1 MRNRVNVEPHPSQ
14 LQLPQVDTKVMIEL
28 FPFTLIMDR
37 SMTITFAGEKVIE
50 TWIIHNP
57 GKDPRSFI
65 GSNIVDNFKC
75 RRPKGT
81 KFEWDT
87 IIEMRAMLF
96 ELELIRTG
104 RADQTSLLQ
113 AAALNAAD
121 VDNYDEILAIEQLRN
136 MSVENAATGGAE
148 NDENAGD
155 RKDSQGLKSILLKG
169 QMFYL
174 KDIDSIIFLCSPL

>member
-1 MRNRVNVEPHPSQ
+1 
-14 LQLPQVDTKVMIEL
+14 
-28 FPFTLIMDR
+28 
-37 SMTITFAGEKVIE
+37 MTITYAGEKVIE
-50 TWIIHNP
+50 TWIMHNP
-57 GKDPRSFI
+57 GKNPRSFI

-81 KFEWDT
+81 IFEWDV
-87 IIEMRAMLF
+87 IIEMRAVLF

-121 VDNYDEILAIEQLRN
+121 VENYDEILATEQLKN
-136 MSVENAATGGAE
+136 MCVENGAASAM
-148 NDENAGD
+148 NDIDNAAD

-174 KDIDSIIFLCSPL
+174 KDIDSLIFLCSPL